1 MKSKIE
7 KNMENAVKFYVY
19 KAFKILG
26 YIILGVCIAF
36 LVGYIVMRL
45 WNWLM
50 PDLFGLPQIDYWKA
64 LGILLL
70 SKIIFGFG
78 GGGGDGRSKGKKSK
92 NKNRVNACSK
102 MRKDFSQWKHYDEF
116 WQAEGE
122 QSYKNYVDK
131 LNTKKSSENPAS

>member
-1 MKSKIE
+1 MKSKIK
-7 KNMENAVKFYVY
+7 KNMENSVKFYVY

-26 YIILGVCIAF
+26 FIILGICIAF
-36 LVGYIVMRL
+36 LVGYVVMRL

-64 LGILLL
+64 LGVLLL

-78 GGGGDGRSKGKKSK
+78 GGDGHSKSK
-92 NKNRVNACSK
+92 QSKKKFKQNACST
-102 MRKDFSQWKHYDEF
+102 MRKDFTQWKHYDEF

-122 QSYKNYVDK
+122 QSYKNYVEK
-131 LNTKKSSENPAS
+131 INTKNKRENLTL